1 MPVNILDNNLFKIRN
16 LKVESDKNGAF
27 LTMNPGKSAACV
39 ICISPKNPV
48 NPWDLMLSEAE
59 LKDLYTGRTLDFS
72 SKGYTLK
79 GVTRQQ
85 FAAAPQF
92 RDFKMAPPTYVQ
104 VWSMGIND
112 RGTITLYMPEDP
124 QEQCVLVAVGYRKEM
139 RGDDMYVW
147 VERMDGY
154 EDGDLLYQVDG
165 HLPVPIPVSGL
176 NQPLRMRPG
185 VNPVVM
191 PRPECAEK
199 YTAK

>member
-27 LTMNPGKSAACV
+27 LMMNPGKSAACV
-39 ICISPKNPV
+39 ICVSKEKPV
-48 NPWDLMLSEAE
+48 NPDELQLTEAQLE
-59 LKDLYTGRTLDFS
+59 DLYTGRTLDFS

-104 VWSMGIND
+104 VWGMGSNE
-112 RGTITLYMPEDP
+112 RGIITLYMPEDP
-124 QEQCVLVAVGYRKEM
+124 QEQCVLVAVVYRKEM
-139 RGDDMYVW
+139 RDGNMYIM
-147 VERMDGY
+147 VEHKDGY
-154 EDGDLLYQVDG
+154 EDGDLCYQVDG
-165 HLPVPIPVSGL
+165 RLPVPIPASAL
-176 NQPLRMRPG
+176 NQPIPMRPG
-185 VNPVVM
+185 ANPVVM
-191 PRPECAEK
+191 PRPECADK